1 MNLADAVARAEKEGM
16 RLPKVDEPFVKPPAD
31 SSRSWADHPDGC
43 YRLGM
48 AAARAGEGDYKSCSA
63 RHVRKA
69 ASLAPIGLIAL
80 SLLVLDA
87 TVKFH
92 VVSYQIETGNGFRSY
107 ALLSGASL
115 LRALACVTVCR
126 GSYDAY
132 EALHRIF
139 WYIWNRMN
147 GVKPAPGQPPL
158 SKGRALQIV
167 FSVTLFFAESIF
179 EGNSDALSVI
189 ETIRSVLG
197 ATALCAF
204 AARNA
209 SYHSCEVHSPSPT
222 FLRFASTSSTR
233 SARWR
238 GA

>member
-1 MNLADAVARAEKEGM
+1 MNLADAVEAATKKGM

-69 ASLAPIGLIAL
+69 ASLAPIGLMAL

-107 ALLSGASL
+107 ALLSAASL
-115 LRALACVTVCR
+115 LRALAGVSLLR
-126 GSYDAY
+126 DGYDAC
-132 EALHRIF
+132 EALHRMF
-139 WYIWNRMN
+139 WAMFK
-147 GVKPAPGQPPL
+147 GMDEAEPAPGNPPIT
-158 SKGRALQIV
+158 KGRAVQIV